1 MTEQEIKDLAKAVF
15 YNGTKD
21 LSAQA
26 EKSAAA
32 VETLKKDVN
41 GKLDALTEKVSRLE
55 AAPVGNPL
63 QTKADF
69 GTHLGA
75 NVNEIVSVLREKGY
89 FQNQEKSVEEN
100 RANAALFTKWG
111 ISLFKSISTHN
122 PAIYSDFCKA
132 ANVEDTDANGGYLVP
147 SVIVPELIKAVRND
161 SFAMREC
168 NVFPMSAPEVSF
180 PAEDGLATASF
191 TGENTAATKSNP
203 TFKNVVI
210 KALKAVSL
218 TDGVSSEL
226 LQDSVVSFVGI
237 LVDQMT
243 YAIAQLIDNVVLN
256 GISGDTANF
265 KGILNASTGV
275 QAVALAKGKALKD
288 VDYDSV
294 ADLVGLLKPGDL
306 ARAKFCLSSYALTVL
321 RKVKST
327 DGVPLFANAVAGD
340 PSTFLGK
347 PYFLSEFA
355 PGATDASTAAKNVIA
370 FGDWKKYYIGLMPNT
385 LAIEADPY
393 SNFDK
398 DTIRYRMKMRVGGN
412 PVRTSAFAVLKSGE
426 AAS

>member
-15 YNGTKD
+15 DNGTKD

-132 ANVEDTDANGGYLVP
+132 ANVGGTDANGGYLVP

-340 PSTFLGK
+340 PATFLGK

-370 FGDWKKYYIGLMPNT
+370 FGDWKEYYIGLMPNT